1 MQFTQCL
8 LDLMGFPKDNSAKV
22 TCVAG
27 KLQIPILCAEVK
39 EKKTFV
45 RDIIMAT
52 LRVDKE
58 HF

>member
-1 MQFTQCL
+1 MC
-8 LDLMGFPKDNSAKV
+8 GWKIKN
-22 TCVAG
+22 
-27 KLQIPILCAEVK
+27 PILCAEVK